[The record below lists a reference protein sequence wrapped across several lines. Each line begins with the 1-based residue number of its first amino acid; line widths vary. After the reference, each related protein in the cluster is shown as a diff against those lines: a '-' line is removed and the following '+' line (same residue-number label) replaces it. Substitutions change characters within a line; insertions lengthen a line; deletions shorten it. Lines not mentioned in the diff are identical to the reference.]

1 MDRLSLHIGGESV
14 APLDGTTRDVV
25 EAATGEVIGRAALGG
40 AADIDRAVEA
50 ADRAKAGWAATPA
63 KERADLIDR
72 MAGALFE
79 AGKDTAALVSRE
91 NGMPIRL
98 SIGANKFAPAAILQ
112 YYAGL
117 VRADE
122 QLDERSGQL
131 ARTLVRRDPV
141 GVVAAITPW
150 NYPQAL
156 AAMKLGPALA
166 AGCTVVLKPA
176 PETALDAHAFADA
189 AVAAGLPAGVLNVVP
204 ADREAGAAL
213 VSHAKVNKVAFTGS
227 TAAGRAI
234 GAECG
239 RLLRPV
245 TLELGGKS
253 ASIVCEDADLEQF
266 AKALLE
272 ISLPNNGQTCHACTR
287 ILAPASRYAE
297 VVEAITETVRGLTI
311 GDPLDKATQIGPLVS
326 PAQRDRVLEYV
337 AVGRAHGARVTVGGN
352 APAELAGWFV
362 EPTVFADVENS
373 ARIAQEEI
381 FGPVLTVIPFRDED
395 EAVAIANDSEY
406 GLGGTVW
413 TADVERGIAL
423 ADRIETGT
431 VGVNH
436 YALDFSAPFG
446 GVKASGLGR
455 ELGPEGLAP
464 YLQTRSVYLAP
475 AGR

>member
-1 MDRLSLHIGGESV
+1 MDRWSFYIDGEWVS
-14 APLDGTTRDVV
+14 PLDGTTREVT
-25 EAATGEVIGRAALGG
+25 EAATGDVIGSAALGG
-40 AADIDRAVEA
+40 VADIDRAVSA
-50 ADRAKAGWAATPA
+50 AHRAKAGWAATPA
-63 KERADLIDR
+63 KERAEVIDK

-98 SIGANKFAPAAILQ
+98 SVGANKFAPPAILQ
-112 YYAGL
+112 YYAQL
-117 VRADE
+117 VRADVE
-122 QLDERSGQL
+122 TDERSGQL
-131 ARTLVRRDPV
+131 ARTLVHKDPI

-176 PETALDAHAFADA
+176 PETALDAYAFADA
-189 AVAAGLPAGVLNVVP
+189 AAAAGLPAGVLNVVP

-213 VSHAKVNKVAFTGS
+213 VSHPQVNKVAFTGS

-287 ILAPASRYAE
+287 ILAPANRYAE
-297 VVEAITETVRGLTI
+297 VVEAITETVRGLTV

-326 PAQRDRVLEYV
+326 TAQRDKVLDYV
-337 AVGRAHGARVTVGGN
+337 SIGRAAGGRVTTGGG
-352 APAELAGWFV
+352 APDLPGWFV
-362 EPTVFADVENS
+362 EPTVFADVDNS

-381 FGPVLTVIPFRDED
+381 FGPVLAVIPYGNED
-395 EAVAIANDSEY
+395 EAVALANDSEY

-436 YALDFSAPFG
+436 YALDFGAPFG

-475 AGR
+475 AR

>member
-1 MDRLSLHIGGESV
+1 LDRLSFYLDGEWV
-14 APLDGTTRDVV
+14 APLDGTTREVT
-25 EAATGEVIGRAALGG
+25 EAATGNVIGSAALGG
-40 AADIDRAVEA
+40 VADMDRAVSA
-50 ADRAKAGWAATPA
+50 AHRAKAGWAATPA

-98 SIGANKFAPAAILQ
+98 SVGANKFAPPAILQ
-112 YYAGL
+112 YYAQL
-117 VRADE
+117 VRADVE
-122 QLDERSGQL
+122 ADERSGQL
-131 ARTLVRRDPV
+131 ARTLVRKDPI

-176 PETALDAHAFADA
+176 PETALDAYAFADA
-189 AVAAGLPAGVLNVVP
+189 AAAAGLPAGVLNVVP

-213 VSHAKVNKVAFTGS
+213 VSHPQVNKVAFTGS

-287 ILAPASRYAE
+287 ILAPAGRYAE
-297 VVEAITETVRGLTI
+297 VVEAITETVRGLTV

-326 PAQRDRVLEYV
+326 TAQRDKVLDYV
-337 AVGRAHGARVTVGGN
+337 GIGRAAGGRVTTGGG
-352 APAELAGWFV
+352 APALPGWFV
-362 EPTVFADVENS
+362 EPTVFADVDNS

-381 FGPVLTVIPFRDED
+381 FGPVLAVIPYGNED
-395 EAVAIANDSEY
+395 EAVALANDSEY

-436 YALDFSAPFG
+436 YALDFGAPFG

-455 ELGPEGLAP
+455 ELGPEGLGP

-475 AGR
+475 AR

>member
-1 MDRLSLHIGGESV
+1 MDRLSLYVGGEWV

-25 EAATGEVIGRAALGG
+25 EAATGAVIGSAALGG
-40 AADIDRAVEA
+40 VADIDRAITA

-63 KERADLIDR
+63 KERAEVIDR
-72 MAGALFE
+72 VAGALFA

-98 SIGANKFAPAAILQ
+98 SVGANQFAPAAILQ
-112 YYAGL
+112 YYASL
-117 VRADE
+117 VRADSE
-122 QLDERSGQL
+122 VDERSGQL
-131 ARTLVRRDPV
+131 ARTLVRKDPV

-176 PETALDAHAFADA
+176 PETALDAYAFADA
-189 AVAAGLPAGVLNVVP
+189 AAAAGLPAGVLNIVP

-213 VSHAKVNKVAFTGS
+213 VSHAKVDKVAFTGS

-253 ASIVCEDADLEQF
+253 ASIVCEDADLERF
-266 AKALLE
+266 ARALLE

-297 VVEAITETVRGLTI
+297 VVEAITETVRGLTV

-326 PAQRDRVLEYV
+326 AAQRAKVLDYIGI
-337 AVGRAHGARVTVGGN
+337 GRASGARVTTGG
-352 APAELAGWFV
+352 ATPERPGHFV
-362 EPTVFADVENS
+362 EPTVFADVDNS

-381 FGPVLTVIPFRDED
+381 FGPVLAVIPYGTED
-395 EAVAIANDSEY
+395 EAVALANDSEY

-413 TADVERGIAL
+413 TTDIDRGIAL

-436 YALDFSAPFG
+436 YALDLGAPFG

-464 YLQTRSVYLAP
+464 YLRTRSVYLAP
-475 AGR
+475 AP